1 MARLP
6 YRDAADLAPQDQALL
21 VRPVNLYR
29 AMVNSPGMTRA
40 FLGLA
45 NHIRHGSALDA
56 RLRELAILQIGWVAR
71 SPYEWSHHVAIGRDF
86 GVTDAD
92 IAAIAQE
99 TSGEVSQL
107 EPAARAVLRA
117 AREMAAG
124 ADALTEATFAE
135 AQVHLDLAS
144 LTDLLVVIAFYA
156 GVVRFLGAARIEV
169 EPGYQ
174 RYLDEFPLPPA

>member
-6 YRDAADLAPQDQALL
+6 YLDASELAAEDRPLL

-45 NHIRHGSALDA
+45 NHIRHASALDG
-56 RLRELAILQIGWVAR
+56 RLRELAILQMGWVAR
-71 SPYEWSHHVAIGRDF
+71 SPYEWSHHLAIGRDF

-92 IAAIAQE
+92 IAAIAVE
-99 TSGEVSQL
+99 SRGEASGL

-117 AREMAAG
+117 AREMAEGDLSTEGFA
-124 ADALTEATFAE
+124 ALEA
-135 AQVHLDLAS
+135 HLDAACI
-144 LTDLLVVIAFYA
+144 TDLLVIIAFYA
-156 GVVRFLGAARIEV
+156 GVVRFLAAARIEV
-169 EPGYQ
+169 EPDYQ
-174 RYLDEFPLPPA
+174 RHLDRFPLPPD

>member
-6 YRDAADLAPQDQALL
+6 YLDPADLAPEDRPLL

-45 NHIRHGSALDA
+45 HHIRHTSVLDG
-56 RLRELAILQIGWVAR
+56 RLRELAILQMGWTAR
-71 SPYEWSHHVAIGRDF
+71 SPYEWSHHVAISRDF

-92 IAAIAQE
+92 IAAIAVE
-99 TSGEVSQL
+99 SRGEASSL
-107 EPAARAVLRA
+107 EPAARVVLRA

-124 ADALTEATFAE
+124 DLSAEGFAALEE
-135 AQVHLDLAS
+135 HLDAVS
-144 LTDLLVVIAFYA
+144 VTDLLVIIAFYA
-156 GVVRFLGAARIEV
+156 GVVRFLAAARIDV
-169 EPGYQ
+169 EPEYQ
-174 RYLDEFPLPPA
+174 RHLDQFPLPAD

>member
-6 YRDAADLAPQDQALL
+6 YLDAEHLAPEDRPLL

-45 NHIRHGSALDA
+45 NHIRHASVLDG
-56 RLRELAILQIGWVAR
+56 RLRELAILQMGWVAR
-71 SPYEWSHHVAIGRDF
+71 SPYEWSHHIAISRDF

-92 IAAIAQE
+92 IAAIAVE
-99 TSGEVSQL
+99 SRGDRSAL

-117 AREMAAG
+117 AREMAG
-124 ADALTEATFAE
+124 GDLSAE
-135 AQVHLDLAS
+135 AFAALDEHLDAAGV
-144 LTDLLVVIAFYA
+144 TDLLVVIAFYA
-156 GVVRFLGAARIEV
+156 GVVRFLAAAGIEV
-169 EPGYQ
+169 EPEYQ
-174 RYLDEFPLPPA
+174 PHLDRFPLPAD